1 MNRIGKLAR
10 AGLTGSPRAPGGQA
24 RRAPTPDNAPARKGS
39 WRGVAVLSVVLLG
52 GFAAFTMMSGDE
64 GPAAPASAPAATAG
78 DSAAGTAATAAGR
91 AAATGA
97 QNQPAGAHAANLQ
110 AANLQAA
117 NAREASATDARPP
130 EPGAQPEKS
139 PGAGWVAASEEQP
152 AFRLAPL
159 PQLPGTATLRGL
171 MAMAGMV
178 EGVRHAS
185 GGGRDDALIIGDPG
199 QAGPLLR
206 LSLYRPGSEPQP
218 GGSFFV
224 DVARRAGE
232 TGMWVERFAP
242 LPALETRLGP
252 VDIAVARLGGQAGAR
267 SCVTFKQMRA
277 QPDLRLSGWVCLD
290 GDAPP
295 APEAAA
301 CIIDAVRW
309 QREQDEPQIAALF
322 AASAATT
329 SACAPPA
336 AGDLTSSIRPADA
349 TRR

>member
-10 AGLTGSPRAPGGQA
+10 AGLTGSRRAGGVSSAGQA
-24 RRAPTPDNAPARKGS
+24 RRALARDDAPARKGS
-39 WRGVAVLSVVLLG
+39 WRGVAALSVVLLG
-52 GFAAFTMMSGDE
+52 GFAAFAMMSGDE
-64 GPAAPASAPAATAG
+64 RPETPAPVAAADAQNLQAG
-78 DSAAGTAATAAGR
+78 SEAGTAA
-91 AAATGA
+91 
-97 QNQPAGAHAANLQ
+97 
-110 AANLQAA
+110 AA
-117 NAREASATDARPP
+117 NARTASVTDATAP
-130 EPGAQPEKS
+130 EAKAPEAGGQAAQPEKS
-139 PGAGWVAASEEQP
+139 SAAGWVAASEEQP

-159 PQLPGTATLRGL
+159 PQLPGTATLSGL
-171 MAMAGMV
+171 MATAGMV

-232 TGMWVERFAP
+232 AGMWVERFAP
-242 LPALETRLGP
+242 LPTLETRLGP
-252 VDIAVARLGGQAGAR
+252 VDIAVARLGGPSGAR
-267 SCVTFKQMRA
+267 SCLTFKQMRA

-290 GDAPP
+290 GAAPP

-322 AASAATT
+322 AASVATT

>member
-10 AGLTGSPRAPGGQA
+10 AGLTGS
-24 RRAPTPDNAPARKGS
+24 RRAAGPRRAAPALDNAPARKGS
-39 WRGVAVLSVVLLG
+39 WRGVAALSVVLLG
-52 GFAAFTMMSGDE
+52 GFAAFAMMPGDE
-64 GPAAPASAPAATAG
+64 RPETPASAAAV
-78 DSAAGTAATAAGR
+78 D
-91 AAATGA
+91 A
-97 QNQPAGAHAANLQ
+97 QNQQASSQVGNAG
-110 AANLQAA
+110 AA
-117 NAREASATDARPP
+117 NAQTASVADARAP
-130 EPGAQPEKS
+130 EAKTPEAGGQTAQPEKS
-139 PGAGWVAASEEQP
+139 PAAGWVAASEEQP

-171 MAMAGMV
+171 MATAGMV

-252 VDIAVARLGGQAGAR
+252 VDIAVARLGGPSGAR

-290 GDAPP
+290 GAAPP

-322 AASAATT
+322 AASASTT
-329 SACAPPA
+329 SACAQPA
-336 AGDLTSSIRPADA
+336 AGDLTSSIRPAEA